1 MSDLRI
7 AAGPFGFTARLER
20 EASPQTVSAFE
31 TMLPFRSKIIH
42 ARWSG
47 EATWIP
53 MGELKLPIPFEDP
66 TCYPAPGEVLL
77 YPGGVSET
85 EILFPYGHCAFA
97 SKAGLL
103 AANHLMTIVDGAE
116 HLRDLGAKVLWEGAL
131 DVVIERIPE
140 GRSR

>member
-7 AAGPFGFTARLER
+7 AAGPFTFTARLER
-20 EASPQTVSAFE
+20 EASPQTVAAFE
-31 TMLPFRSKIIH
+31 TMLPFTSKIIH
-42 ARWSG
+42 VRWSG
-47 EATWIP
+47 EAAWIP
-53 MGELKLPIPFEDP
+53 MGELNLPIPFEDP

-103 AANHLMTIVDGAE
+103 AANLLMTIEDGRDQ
-116 HLRDLGAKVLWEGAL
+116 LRELGVKLLWEGAL
-131 DVVIERIPE
+131 DITIERI
-140 GRSR
+140 